1 VTKFQITN
9 STPSPGDS
17 NNMAAPRSRP
27 WIAAFLAMA
36 SLSCGSAL
44 LTAEDKPPAA
54 AAAESFSKTLSK
66 SPDGKYELV
75 LRRIP
80 DPEDAEKLGRA
91 PKGAW
96 ASLFL
101 VQRAP
106 VVVVT
111 ESDPRFRTSRLH
123 GGTDYS
129 CFWKAD
135 SSRFA
140 VVFDYHRDSGLV
152 VFQRRS
158 ANWEKISLPDLDWY
172 STFRDLAKAHHW
184 DLWTAKCYIDS
195 VAFKRNEIVVHLSGG
210 IVSAQSTH
218 VTMRYRYTESK
229 SGWKGRVEAISL
241 EKE

>member
-1 VTKFQITN
+1 MTIL
-9 STPSPGDS
+9 
-17 NNMAAPRSRP
+17 SRR
-27 WIAAFLAMA
+27 AL
-36 SLSCGSAL
+36 AL
-44 LTAEDKPPAA
+44 LALSIPLAKLSAE
-54 AAAESFSKTLSK
+54 ESSPKTLSK
-66 SPDGKYELV
+66 SPDGKFALV

-101 VQRAP
+101 VRRAP
-106 VVVVT
+106 VEVVT
-111 ESDPRFRTSRLH
+111 EIDPRFRTSRLH

-129 CFWKAD
+129 CFWKAN

-140 VVFDYHRDSGLV
+140 VVFDYRRNSGLV
-152 VFQRRS
+152 VFQKRS
-158 ANWEKISLPDLDWY
+158 SRWEKLPLPDLDWD
-172 STFRDLAKAHHW
+172 STYAGLAKAHHW